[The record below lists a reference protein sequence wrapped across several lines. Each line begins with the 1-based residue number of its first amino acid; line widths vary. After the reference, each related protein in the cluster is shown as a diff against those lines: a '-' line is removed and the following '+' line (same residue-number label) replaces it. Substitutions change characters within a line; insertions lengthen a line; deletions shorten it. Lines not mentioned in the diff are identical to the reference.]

1 VRRLAAIGLSLLLG
15 ACGYSDPTPSNGPAA
30 TVEQT
35 TPTPLAG
42 LDDFSQGA
50 NQAGVKLPDGLRFVD
65 LVVGTGDVVL
75 SGAKIHVH
83 YTGWLST
90 GSKFDSSRD
99 SGQPF
104 DVQIGAQQV
113 IPGWD
118 EGIPGMKVGGKRRLT
133 IPPALGYGAT
143 PPSPS
148 PIPPNATL
156 VFDVEVLK
164 ITAPPPSPSPGASAS
179 PSPTASP

>member
-75 SGAKIHVH
+75 SGAKIQVH

-156 VFDVEVLK
+156 VFDVELLK